1 MKHRLIN
8 LTNLLHR
15 PVETATLSCP
25 SRLTAIAN
33 LDR

>member
-15 PVETATLSCP
+15 PVETASLEQSLAKIT
-25 SRLTAIAN
+25 N
-33 LDR
+33 